1 MSITGFFNYNG
12 LTTMQHIDVKEKF
25 LNLLV
30 ELKPSKILEIGTAS
44 GGLTLLIRN
53 LLDEIGLEKT
63 SIETYDVN
71 HPNYLQNFVDGGS
84 NIKINVK
91 NVFNHNYN
99 ELLDG
104 KEVVDYIT
112 SEGVTLVLCDGGSK
126 INEFN
131 LLSDYLKVGDVIMA
145 HDYSPNREYFEEN
158 LLDKVWNWM
167 EIQDS
172 DIDEC
177 CKRNNLIP
185 YMAEEFK
192 QVVWVCKIKKK

>member
-158 LLDKVWNWM
+158 LLDKVWNWV
-167 EIQDS
+167 EIQDF